1 MVGDEGGDGV
11 SVEKGGGA
19 TRVEDCGQEEVSV
32 ARGEVAEDGDAV
44 IKSKD
49 GLGEVSVVLEE
60 FGVNADIADLFEL
73 CFLVE
78 LVVVGIDCAS
88 KSESGSIIG
97 VWEGVE
103 VDFKG
108 VEHARNLEGVIVC
121 DA

>member
-1 MVGDEGGDGV
+1 MAVSNNIQASDE
-11 SVEKGGGA
+11 A
-19 TRVEDCGQEEVSV
+19 
-32 ARGEVAEDGDAV
+32 
-44 IKSKD
+44 KD

-108 VEHARNLEGVIVC
+108 VEHAKNLEGVFVC